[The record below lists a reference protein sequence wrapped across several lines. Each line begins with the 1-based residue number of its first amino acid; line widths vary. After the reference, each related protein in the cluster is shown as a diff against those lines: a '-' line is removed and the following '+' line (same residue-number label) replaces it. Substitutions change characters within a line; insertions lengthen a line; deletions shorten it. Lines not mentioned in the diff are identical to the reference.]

1 MAGITITEASGLLDS
16 VYGKYMYPLAKII
29 DDYGSAKDRDAR
41 LKALFNFET
50 STHFAEKI
58 KGMTGF
64 EGFKPVGENGAYPD
78 DQVQEGF
85 DKLFAHETWK
95 DRFRISREMV
105 DDDQIGEMKR
115 LTTKF
120 VNGFDRTRERFGA
133 ALYGAAI
140 AGQADVKFSGKTFR
154 YGAASGDGK
163 PLFDQQHPSAVDPT
177 LMQSNCFKD
186 AFSQDAL
193 SKAQSR
199 MIDFRDDNGSILEI
213 VPNVILLPNDAE
225 AIQTVFGVV
234 GAYSQPDT
242 ANNNWNYHFGAW
254 DVIIWPQLNEFI
266 PAGTATSGAFPWILV
281 ADAFMK
287 QFDGAVWYDRENM
300 VVNAYEDM
308 NTDAA
313 VWNGRARWSAS
324 FFDWR
329 AFAIGGVDRG
339 STL

>member
-29 DDYGSAKDRDAR
+29 DDYGTAKNRDER

-50 STHFAEKI
+50 SSHFAESI
-58 KGMTGF
+58 KSMTAF
-64 EGFKPVGENGAYPD
+64 EGFKPVAENGAYPD
-78 DQVQEGF
+78 DQLQEGF
-85 DKLFAHETWK
+85 DKLFPHVTWK

-105 DDDQIGEMKR
+105 DDEKIGEMKR
-115 LTTKF
+115 LASKF
-120 VNGFDRTRERFGA
+120 VSGYDRTRERFGA

-140 AGQADVKFSGKTFR
+140 AGESDLNFAGRAFKGVS
-154 YGAASGDGK
+154 ASADGK
-163 PLFDQQHPSAVDPT
+163 PLFDAAHPSSIDPT
-177 LMQSNCFKD
+177 FTQSNCFSD

-199 MIDFRDDNGSILEI
+199 MIDFRDDNLSILEI
-213 VPNVILLPNDAE
+213 VPNTILLPNDAE

-242 ANNNWNYHFGAW
+242 SNNNWNYHFGAW
-254 DVIIWPQLNEFI
+254 NVLIWPQLNEFI
-266 PAGTATSGAFPWILV
+266 PSGVVTAGAFPWVLI
-281 ADAFMK
+281 ADGFSK
-287 QFDGAVWYDRENM
+287 QFDGAVWYEREPIA
-300 VVNAYEDM
+300 VDAYEDK

-313 VWNGRARWSAS
+313 VWNGRARWSAG

-329 AFAIGGVDRG
+329 AFAVGGVDRG
-339 STL
+339 TAL